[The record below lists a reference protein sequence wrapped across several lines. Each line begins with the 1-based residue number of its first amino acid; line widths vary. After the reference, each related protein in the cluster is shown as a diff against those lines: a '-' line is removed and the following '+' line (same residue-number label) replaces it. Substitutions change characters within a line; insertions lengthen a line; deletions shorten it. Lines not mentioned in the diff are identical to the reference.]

1 MSSAV
6 LCAATDLILDP
17 PDVLVLTARIMWFE
31 LAVDVNKEPKPKL
44 KECLNPSAASSP
56 LNSWD
61 IDPVS

>member
-17 PDVLVLTARIMWFE
+17 PDELVLTARIMWFE

-44 KECLNPSAASSP
+44 EEC
-56 LNSWD
+56 
-61 IDPVS
+61 V